1 MKMMMVMIWQWKW
14 WRWRRWWCWWW
25 WRWWC
30 DSRQYDINQIVFS
43 LKKLC
48 GIFSEKFDHGR
59 AWKAIAEASA
69 VNSLSY
75 IHNFTSE
82 LQNRKMYHFNVPI
95 TNNGQF
101 RQQIEK
107 VQLQRKRF
115 KLQQKL
121 RMLTPMSNWK
131 RIWSELEMMMMIMIT
146 MFKPLNLTRSSW
158 LNCALRDDEVV
169 YWVTGW

>member
-1 MKMMMVMIWQWKW
+1 MTKMMMVMIWQWKW

-43 LKKLC
+43 FKKLC
-48 GIFSEKFDHGR
+48 CIFSEKFDHGR
-59 AWKAIAEASA
+59 AWKATAGASA

-75 IHNFTSE
+75 IYNFTFE

-131 RIWSELEMMMMIMIT
+131 RIWSELEMMMMILII
-146 MFKPLNLTRSSW
+146 MFKLGNLMMIRSCWPWCSTR
-158 LNCALRDDEVV
+158 
-169 YWVTGW
+169 GKFK

>member
-1 MKMMMVMIWQWKW
+1 MMTVMISG
-14 WRWRRWWCWWW
+14 RIRWW

-30 DSRQYDINQIVFS
+30 DPRQYDISQIVFS

-48 GIFSEKFDHGR
+48 CIFSEKFDLTGYYGK

-69 VNSLSY
+69 VNSLLC
-75 IHNFTSE
+75 ICILTSE

-131 RIWSELEMMMMIMIT
+131 RIWSEMMMMILIIMFNLVNLMMI
-146 MFKPLNLTRSSW
+146 RSCWPWCSTKGK
-158 LNCALRDDEVV
+158 LK
-169 YWVTGW
+169 